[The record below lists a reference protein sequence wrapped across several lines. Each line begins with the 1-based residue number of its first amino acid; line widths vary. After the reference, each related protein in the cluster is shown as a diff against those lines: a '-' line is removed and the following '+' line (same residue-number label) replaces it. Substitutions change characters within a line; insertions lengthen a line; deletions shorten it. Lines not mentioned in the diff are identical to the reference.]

1 MSNCVNCG
9 SSFENETS
17 LTFKFLTVEEQPLL
31 GTEKASILTI
41 LAFCILSVGILLQAR
56 IYVMLNKQKS
66 EGTVAAIDKLFK
78 VHNIINMF
86 CQPTFTVYLMFSF
99 HLFPMVDYVGI
110 SGCVFLSHFLQV
122 FFSIYCLIFPL
133 TIAVVRYLFVVQSG
147 WTKRYGMSELINTIV
162 FLSLAVP
169 LFMTISLQYPV
180 SDYIHGPFNYCKGR
194 FEVFFNPM
202 HSDPI
207 TPGTL
212 FSTFQ
217 ACFFLF

>member
-1 MSNCVNCG
+1 MNCK

-162 FLSLAVP
+162 FLSLAVT